1 MENGKEKNVKGIQI
15 RTLNNLAIFAA
26 CILYVLVLYA
36 TLQVALRYDEL
47 IAATDDYI
55 QCEKNAALVREG
67 SDYLTEQVRLYA
79 VTMDTQYINSYLEEV
94 NVTKRREKALEELR
108 KYSFSDRSQGYLTA
122 ALTNSDKLIAKEM
135 YSIKLVSLANDYD
148 MKVLPQEVREVQIN
162 LEDRAL
168 SPEEMLEKAED
179 MVFDDAYQSSKALIM
194 SDIEHFLEG
203 IEEETGQ
210 RQAKSVGSLDS
221 MITRQ
226 RWYISALFILNVL
239 TFIMVIVLVIRPL
252 KIFLECIR
260 EGRLMKIVGSKEF
273 RYLAVT
279 YNEIFE
285 ANSANQALLRHK
297 ADHDPLTGI
306 ANRGT
311 FDRLRELLRTSK
323 NPVALLL
330 IDVDEFKQINDSY
343 GHATGD
349 MVLKKVAKLLQEQFR
364 SNDYPARI
372 GGDEFAV
379 IMTDIT
385 PSLRFVIENK
395 MDSINRTL
403 QAPDDGLPK
412 ISLSVGVAFSEEG
425 MSDDLYKNTDK
436 ALYFVKRH
444 GRNGCKFFADFI
456 E

>member
-444 GRNGCKFFADFI
+444 GRNGCKFFEDL
-456 E
+456 

>member
-1 MENGKEKNVKGIQI
+1 MENEKHKNVKGIKI

-47 IAATDDYI
+47 ITATDDYI

-108 KYSFSDRSQGYLTA
+108 KYSFSDRSQGYLSTA
-122 ALTNSDKLIAKEM
+122 ISNSNKLIAKEL
-135 YSIKLVSLANDYD
+135 YSIKLVSLANEYD
-148 MKVLPQEVREVQIN
+148 MKVLPQEVKDVQIT
-162 LEDRAL
+162 LEDREL
-168 SPEEMLEKAED
+168 SSEEMLEKAED
-179 MVFDDAYQSSKALIM
+179 MVFSDAYQSSKALIM
-194 SDIEHFLEG
+194 NDIEHFLEG

-210 RQAKSVGSLDS
+210 RQTRSAGSLDS
-221 MITRQ
+221 MITQQ
-226 RWYISALFILNVL
+226 RWYISALFILNIL
-239 TFIMVIVLVIRPL
+239 TFIMIIVLVVRPL
-252 KIFLECIR
+252 RIYLECIR
-260 EGRLMKIVGSKEF
+260 DGRLMKIVGSKEF

-311 FDRLRELLRTSK
+311 FDRLRDLLKTSRS
-323 NPVALLL
+323 PVALLL

-403 QAPDDGLPK
+403 QDPDDGLPK
-412 ISLSVGVAFSEEG
+412 ISLSVGVAFSPEG
-425 MSDDLYKNTDK
+425 MAEELYKNTDK

-444 GRNGCKFFADFI
+444 GRNGCKFYEDL
-456 E
+456 

>member
-1 MENGKEKNVKGIQI
+1 MENEKQKKGIRV
-15 RTLNNLAIFAA
+15 RTLNAAAIFAA

-36 TLQVALRYDEL
+36 TVQVALRYDEL
-47 IAATDDYI
+47 ISATDDYI
-55 QCEKNAALVREG
+55 ECEKNAALVREG

-79 VTMDTQYINSYLEEV
+79 ITMDTQYVDSYMEEV
-94 NVTKRREKALEELR
+94 NVTKRREKALDELG
-108 KYSFSDRSQGYLTA
+108 KYSFSDRSSKYLSA
-122 ALTNSDKLIAKEM
+122 ALSNSNKLISKEL

-148 MKVLPQEVREVQIN
+148 MEILPQEVKDIQITR
-162 LEDRAL
+162 EDREL
-168 SPEEMLEKAED
+168 PEDEMLKKAQA

-203 IEEETGQ
+203 IVEETGQ
-210 RQAKSVGSLDS
+210 KQKNSVGSLES
-221 MITRQ
+221 MISQQ
-226 RWYISALFILNVL
+226 RWYISALFILNIL
-239 TFIMVIVLVIRPL
+239 TFVMVIVLVIRPL
-252 KIFLECIR
+252 QIYIECIKD
-260 EGRLMKIVGSKEF
+260 GKLMKIVGSREF
-273 RYLAVT
+273 RYLAMT

-311 FDRLRELLRTSK
+311 FDRLRELLKTSRS
-323 NPVALLL
+323 PVALLL
-330 IDVDEFKQINDSY
+330 IDVDEFKQINDGY

-349 MVLKKVAKLLQEQFR
+349 MVLKKVARLLQEQFR

-395 MDSINRTL
+395 MDSINRVL
-403 QAPDDGLPK
+403 QNPDDGLPK
-412 ISLSVGVAFSEEG
+412 VSLSIGVAFSEEG
-425 MSDDLYKNTDK
+425 MAEDLYKKTDK
-436 ALYFVKRH
+436 ALYFVKEH
-444 GRNGCKFFADFI
+444 GRNGCKFYEDL
-456 E
+456 

>member
-1 MENGKEKNVKGIQI
+1 MENEKQKNVKGIRI
-15 RTLNNLAIFAA
+15 RTLNSAAIFVA
-26 CILYVLVLYA
+26 CVLYVLVIYA
-36 TLQVALRYDEL
+36 TAQVALRYDEL
-47 IAATDDYI
+47 ISATDDYI
-55 QCEKNAALVREG
+55 ECEKNAALVREG

-79 VTMDTQYINSYLEEV
+79 VTMDTQYVENYIEEV
-94 NVTKRREKALEELR
+94 DVTKRREKALEELG
-108 KYSFSDRSQGYLTA
+108 KYSFSDRASKYLSTA
-122 ALTNSDKLIAKEM
+122 LSNSNKLISKEL

-148 MKVLPQEVREVQIN
+148 MDVLPQEVKDIQVT

-168 SPEEMLEKAED
+168 SENEMLKKAQD
-179 MVFDDAYQSSKALIM
+179 MVFDDAYQASKALIM

-203 IEEETGQ
+203 IVEETGQ
-210 RQAKSVGSLDS
+210 KQKYSAGSLDS
-221 MITRQ
+221 MITQQ
-226 RWYISALFILNVL
+226 RWYISALFILNIL
-239 TFIMVIVLVIRPL
+239 TFIMTTVLVIRP
-252 KIFLECIR
+252 IQIYIECIK
-260 EGRLMKIVGSKEF
+260 EGKLMRVVGSKEF
-273 RYLAVT
+273 RYLALT

-311 FDRLRELLRTSK
+311 FDRLRDLLKTSR

-395 MDSINRTL
+395 MDSINRIL
-403 QAPDDGLPK
+403 QNPDDGLPK

-425 MSDDLYKNTDK
+425 MKEELYKNTDK

-444 GRNGCKFFADFI
+444 GRNGCKFYEDL
-456 E
+456 

>member
-1 MENGKEKNVKGIQI
+1 MDNEKQKNLKGIKI
-15 RTLNNLAIFAA
+15 RTLNSLAIFAA

-36 TLQVALRYDEL
+36 TLQVAVRYDEL
-47 IAATDDYI
+47 INATDDYI

-79 VTMDTQYINSYLEEV
+79 VTMDTQYINNYMEEV

-108 KYSFSDRSQGYLTA
+108 KYSFSDRSQGYLSTA
-122 ALTNSDKLIAKEM
+122 LANSNKLIAKEL

-148 MKVLPQEVREVQIN
+148 MKVLPQEVRDVQIT
-162 LEDRAL
+162 LEDRGL
-168 SPEEMLEKAED
+168 STEEMLEKAQD
-179 MVFDDAYQSSKALIM
+179 MVFADAYQSSKALIM

-210 RQAKSVGSLDS
+210 RQTRSVGSLDS

-226 RWYISALFILNVL
+226 RWYISALFILNIL
-239 TFIMVIVLVIRPL
+239 TFIMIIVLVVRPL
-252 KIFLECIR
+252 QICLDCIR

-311 FDRLRELLRTSK
+311 FDRLRDLLRTSK
-323 NPVALLL
+323 SPVALLL

-349 MVLKKVAKLLQEQFR
+349 MVLKKVAGLLQEQFR

-403 QAPDDGLPK
+403 QTPDDGLPK

-425 MSDDLYKNTDK
+425 MAEDLYKNTDK

-444 GRNGCKFFADFI
+444 GRNGCKFYEDL
-456 E
+456 